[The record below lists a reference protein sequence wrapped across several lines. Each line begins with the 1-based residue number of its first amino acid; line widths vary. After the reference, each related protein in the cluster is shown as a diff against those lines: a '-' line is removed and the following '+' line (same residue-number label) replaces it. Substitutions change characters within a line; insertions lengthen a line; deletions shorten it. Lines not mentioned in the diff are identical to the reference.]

1 MQRVAVS
8 KWIEA
13 PPQAVWD
20 LYTDHVSWQRWA
32 GLGSVRLTE
41 VGSPE
46 RDGAGCVR
54 EISRL
59 GFRVLERVETF
70 EPPTRMTYRVVG
82 GMFPVRNHLG
92 LVEFSTD
99 GAGTRVDWSCQ
110 FEPVIPAT
118 SGVLRLIVNKT
129 FTDVLE
135 QLSRVDFADGAVN
148 GCDQK
153 KMK

>member
-32 GLGSVRLTE
+32 RLGSVRLTE

-59 GFRVLERVETF
+59 GFRVLEQVEAF

-92 LVEFSTD
+92 LVEFSAEGT
-99 GAGTRVDWSCQ
+99 GTRVDWSCE
-110 FEPVIPAT
+110 FESTIPGV
-118 SGVLRLIVNKT
+118 SGVLRLIINKT
-129 FTDVLE
+129 FTDVLDR
-135 QLSRVDFADGAVN
+135 LSRVDFGDAAALGSS
-148 GCDQK
+148 QEK
-153 KMK
+153 LK